1 MPWRIKRRLIL
12 AACGFF
18 AFGIALA
25 VWVRNDLL
33 DTDLLAVVGIL
44 GGIAIIVTNLP
55 ENGNGK
61 EK

>member
-1 MPWRIKRRLIL
+1 MPWRVKRQLIL

-18 AFGIALA
+18 AFGIALT

-55 ENGNGK
+55 ENGK